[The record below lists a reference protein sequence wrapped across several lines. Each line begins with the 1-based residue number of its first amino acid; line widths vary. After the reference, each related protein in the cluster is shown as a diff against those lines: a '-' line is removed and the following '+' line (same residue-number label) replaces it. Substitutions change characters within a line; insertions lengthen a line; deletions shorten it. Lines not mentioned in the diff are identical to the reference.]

1 MSTQIRLLKEW
12 SDFYEKACGI
22 DEGNEKKKAAPIKD
36 SVKYSL
42 LCQIFEILVHS
53 LPTSRDKNFASDRTF
68 DSLAEFFSNN
78 YQRVISDEVI
88 PSRKNT
94 ITFDFEVEGI
104 SYPEENRTNLIKKLK
119 I

>member
-1 MSTQIRLLKEW
+1 MKEW

-22 DEGNEKKKAAPIKD
+22 NEGNEKKKAAPIKD

-53 LPTSRDKNFASDRTF
+53 LPTSKDKNFASDRTF

-88 PSRKNT
+88 PARKNT

-104 SYPEENRTNLIKKLK
+104 SYPEENRTNLIKN
-119 I
+119 